1 MIIAHKMG
9 EEIVL
14 SNVLSPTSAE
24 MGNLTQVKPASPV
37 LKTSKLVMQMEIKF
51 QILSTNVQ
59 TFLKTTTEYKTAM
72 VVQSPLLNV

>member
-1 MIIAHKMG
+1 MG
-9 EEIVL
+9 KEVVL

-24 MGNLTQVKPASPV
+24 MGKLTQVKPASLV

-51 QILSTNVQ
+51 QILSMNAQ

-72 VVQSPLLNV
+72 VVQSPLLNA

>member
-1 MIIAHKMG
+1 MMAHKM
-9 EEIVL
+9 EKEIVL

-24 MGNLTQVKPASPV
+24 MGNLIQEKLASLV

-51 QILSTNVQ
+51 QILSTNAQ

-72 VVQSPLLNV
+72 VVQSHLLNV

>member
-1 MIIAHKMG
+1 MMAHKTG
-9 EEIVL
+9 KEVVP
-14 SNVLSPTSAE
+14 SNVLSLTSAE
-24 MGNLTQVKPASPV
+24 MGNLIQEKLASLV